1 MSELSC
7 TGSSEDLSRY
17 IAGIGL
23 VPIERSPHRSRMV
36 AAWREV
42 KNLLLLTRASP
53 KPAFMISGWRCSRIP
68 GQEPNPSGFVLA
80 VRLNQNENRR
90 HLQATLRS
98 GFLVSSRPRLVAIA
112 SVADLLDPMAW
123 VRCYAVDAYRTS
135 IGSQDT
141 AMIGVQSAD
150 YREYGI
156 PPCRRTRRRD
166 VPEGT
171 TWLITD
177 NPDHA
182 RPAWDWGRN
191 PEIFE
196 AEDHAAD
203 SIPPPDVSFS
213 DHYGRLAQSVRHANL
228 GRTMLWLIIGP
239 GAALVYWL
247 GLWPARVVTPGIQNP
262 IDSVLVPTLA
272 IWLALWTQLY
282 VLILLYQACQ
292 YCRAWFWRK
301 RDRQGRHS
309 QRAWRGG
316 TLDCLFLGSLARQGK
331 LLTSSDWDKYW
342 GSRQSKSDTPSQTQ
356 NASLDEHSS
365 VDCHDR

>member
-7 TGSSEDLSRY
+7 AGSSEDLGRY

-36 AAWREV
+36 AAWWQV
-42 KNLLLLTRASP
+42 KYLLLLTRASP

-98 GFLVSSRPRLVAIA
+98 GFLVFNRPRLVAIA
-112 SVADLLDPMAW
+112 SVTDLLDPMAW
-123 VRCYAVDAYRTS
+123 VRCYAVDAHTTS

-141 AMIGVQSAD
+141 AMMGVQSAD

-156 PPCRRTRRRD
+156 PPCRRRRRRD

-182 RPAWDWGRN
+182 QPAWDWGRN

-203 SIPPPDVSFS
+203 STPPPDVSFS
-213 DHYGRLAQSVRHANL
+213 DHYGRLARSVRHANL
-228 GRTMLWLIIGP
+228 GRIILWLIIGP
-239 GAALVYWL
+239 GIALVYWL
-247 GLWPARVVTPGIQNP
+247 GFWPARVFSPGVQNP
-262 IDSVLVPTLA
+262 IDSVVVPILVV
-272 IWLALWTQLY
+272 WLALWIQLFA
-282 VLILLYQACQ
+282 LSLLYHAYQ
-292 YCRAWFWRK
+292 YCRAWIWRR
-301 RDRQGRHS
+301 RDNQGRHS
-309 QRAWRGG
+309 ERAWRGG
-316 TLDCLFLGSLARQGK
+316 TWDCLFLGSQARRGK
-331 LLTSSDWDKYW
+331 LLTPSDWDKYW
-342 GSRQSKSDTPSQTQ
+342 GNRQPASDAPSLAQ
-356 NASLDEHSS
+356 NASLDE
-365 VDCHDR
+365 R

>member
-7 TGSSEDLSRY
+7 TGSSEDLTGY

-23 VPIERSPHRSRMV
+23 VPMERSPHRSRMV

-42 KNLLLLTRASP
+42 KDVLLLTRASP
-53 KPAFMISGWRCSRIP
+53 KPAFMISGWRCDRIP

-80 VRLNQNENRR
+80 ARLNHNENRH

-112 SVADLLDPMAW
+112 SVTDLLDPMAW
-123 VRCYAVDAYRTS
+123 VRCYAVDASRTS
-135 IGSQDT
+135 VDSQDT
-141 AMIGVQSAD
+141 AMMGVQSAD

-156 PPCRRTRRRD
+156 PPCRRKRRRD

-182 RPAWDWGRN
+182 PPAWDWGRN

-203 SIPPPDVSFS
+203 STPSPGAGFS
-213 DHYGRLAQSVRHANL
+213 DHYGRLARSVRHVNL
-228 GRTMLWLIIGP
+228 GRIILGLIIGP
-239 GAALVYWL
+239 GVALVYWL
-247 GLWPARVVTPGIQNP
+247 GFWPARVFTPGIQNP
-262 IDSVLVPTLA
+262 IDSVVDPTLEV
-272 IWLALWTQLY
+272 WLALWIQLS
-282 VLILLYQACQ
+282 VLNILYHAYH
-292 YCRAWFWRK
+292 YCRAWIWRK
-301 RDRQGRHS
+301 RDNQGRHS
-309 QRAWRGG
+309 ERAWRGG
-316 TLDCLFLGSLARQGK
+316 TLDCMFLGSQARQGK
-331 LLTSSDWDKYW
+331 LLTPSDWDSYW
-342 GSRQSKSDTPSQTQ
+342 SNSQPAINAPSLAQ
-356 NASLDEHSS
+356 NSGLDE
-365 VDCHDR
+365 C